1 MCLLNCTE
9 NQTSVNST
17 QVWNCELYPES
28 TSVKCIKALA
38 YSLIMI
44 ISLCGNLAVIA
55 IVLKNI
61 RMWTT
66 TNFLIANM
74 AASDLLISVFAVPR
88 ELVQIFTGP
97 RRWLLDGLTGL
108 ILCKLVYFFQ
118 DISAAVSIQS
128 LVVIAIDRYR
138 GVVFPF
144 RPPLITARVCRVII
158 AIIWIVAM
166 CIHGTYFY
174 TVRLTMQDNKWYC
187 TFSWESKF
195 DPHRTQ
201 ERYFVFISVF
211 LIFLPLSVILTLYAL
226 ILMELKKRNLDEGRT
241 LRRQRQREDT
251 AIVKKILIIV
261 FLFVFCITPVTVL
274 ALVYYFAWNWHLPC
288 GMDKLFSALRFIF
301 FSNASLNPC
310 VYISLSERYR
320 QGLKD
325 LINCLWSRRFHTNE
339 IELNVPSTTRST
351 SRQLTQQT
359 WWQLKNCKDKRFKL
373 LPFLEC

>member
-9 NQTSVNST
+9 NQTSFNSI
-17 QVWNCELYPES
+17 QVRNCELYPES
-28 TSVKCIKALA
+28 TSVKCIKALV

-88 ELVQIFTGP
+88 EFVFIFTGP

-118 DISAAVSIQS
+118 DISTAVSIQS

-144 RPPLITARVCRVII
+144 RPPLITTRVLKVLIP
-158 AIIWIVAM
+158 IIWIVAM
-166 CIHGTYFY
+166 CIHGPYFY
-174 TVRLTMQDNKWYC
+174 TARLTMQDNKAYC
-187 TFSWESKF
+187 TFTWAPKF
-195 DPHRTQ
+195 DPQRTQ
-201 ERYFVFISVF
+201 ERYFIFISVF
-211 LIFLPLSVILTLYAL
+211 LIFLPLSVVLTLYAL
-226 ILMELKKRNLDEGRT
+226 ILMELKKRKLGESRT
-241 LRRQRQREDT
+241 LRRQRQREDA

-261 FLFVFCITPVTVL
+261 FLFALCITPLTVS
-274 ALVYYFAWNWHLPC
+274 AFVYYFAWSWHLPC
-288 GMDKLFSALRFIF
+288 GMGKLLLASRLILY
-301 FSNASLNPC
+301 SNASLNPC

-325 LINCLWSRRFHTNE
+325 LINCLWSRRFHTND
-339 IELNVPSTTRST
+339 IELNVPSRTARST

-359 WWQLKNCKDKRFKL
+359 S
-373 LPFLEC
+373 

>member
-17 QVWNCELYPES
+17 QDRNCELYPES
-28 TSVKCIKALA
+28 TSVKCIKTLV

-74 AASDLLISVFAVPR
+74 AASDLLMSVFAIPR
-88 ELVQIFTGP
+88 ELVEIFTGP

-118 DISAAVSIQS
+118 DISVAVSIQS

-138 GVVFPF
+138 GVAFPF

-158 AIIWIVAM
+158 AITWVVAM
-166 CIHGTYFY
+166 CMHSPYFY
-174 TVRLTMQDNKWYC
+174 TARLTMKDNKSYC
-187 TFSWESKF
+187 TFTWEPNF

-201 ERYFVFISVF
+201 ERYFIFI
-211 LIFLPLSVILTLYAL
+211 
-226 ILMELKKRNLDEGRT
+226 
-241 LRRQRQREDT
+241 
-251 AIVKKILIIV
+251 
-261 FLFVFCITPVTVL
+261 
-274 ALVYYFAWNWHLPC
+274 
-288 GMDKLFSALRFIF
+288 
-301 FSNASLNPC
+301 
-310 VYISLSERYR
+310 
-320 QGLKD
+320 
-325 LINCLWSRRFHTNE
+325 
-339 IELNVPSTTRST
+339 
-351 SRQLTQQT
+351 
-359 WWQLKNCKDKRFKL
+359 
-373 LPFLEC
+373 

>member
-9 NQTSVNST
+9 NQTSLNSS
-17 QVWNCELYPES
+17 QVSICELYHES
-28 TSVKCIKALA
+28 TSVKCIKVLV

-44 ISLCGNLAVIA
+44 ISLCGNVAVIV
-55 IVLKNI
+55 IVVKNI

-74 AASDLLISVFAVPR
+74 AVSDLLISVFAIPR
-88 ELVQIFTGP
+88 EFVFIFTGP

-118 DISAAVSIQS
+118 DISTAVSIQS

-144 RPPLITARVCRVII
+144 RPPLITTTRVLKVLIP
-158 AIIWIVAM
+158 IIWIVAM
-166 CIHGTYFY
+166 CIHGPYFY
-174 TVRLTMQDNKWYC
+174 TARLIMQDDKSYC
-187 TFSWESKF
+187 TFTWAPKF
-195 DPHRTQ
+195 DPQRTQ
-201 ERYFVFISVF
+201 ERYFIFISVF

-226 ILMELKKRNLDEGRT
+226 ILMELKKRKLEESGT
-241 LRRQRQREDT
+241 LNRQRQREDA

-261 FLFVFCITPVTVL
+261 FLFALCITPVTVS
-274 ALVYYFAWNWHLPC
+274 ALVYYFAWNWHVPC
-288 GMDKLFSALRFIF
+288 GMGELFSAAKFIF
-301 FSNASLNPC
+301 YSNASLNPC

-339 IELNVPSTTRST
+339 IELNVPLTARST
-351 SRQLTQQT
+351 SKQLTQQT
-359 WWQLKNCKDKRFKL
+359 S
-373 LPFLEC
+373 